1 MTAKVR
7 AFFSDCMPEHAAT
20 AQGVWQFTIALY
32 HNTFKKVKKKRKKK
46 RSVFH
51 RLWGTNLQL
60 CSKVSIHSSWAFSRL
75 E

>member
-20 AQGVWQFTIALY
+20 AQGVWQFNIALY
-32 HNTFKKVKKKRKKK
+32 HNTFKKVKKKK
-46 RSVFH
+46 SVFH

>member
-32 HNTFKKVKKKRKKK
+32 HNTFKKVKKKKNNKK
-46 RSVFH
+46 V
-51 RLWGTNLQL
+51 RL
-60 CSKVSIHSSWAFSRL
+60 S
-75 E
+75 

>member
-32 HNTFKKVKKKRKKK
+32 HNTFKKVFKKK
-46 RSVFH
+46 V
-51 RLWGTNLQL
+51 RL
-60 CSKVSIHSSWAFSRL
+60 S
-75 E
+75 

>member
-32 HNTFKKVKKKRKKK
+32 HNTFKKVKKSKKK
-46 RSVFH
+46 KKGPSFIDYGAQIYSCAQRFPSTHHGLF
-51 RLWGTNLQL
+51 QD
-60 CSKVSIHSSWAFSRL
+60 
-75 E
+75 